1 MRLKQFVQ
9 SILHS
14 VEQALKRKWN
24 TAINRLFALWMWSV
38 VEKLQYFLSRV
49 RIVQDLDWIL
59 FSHRRCYFFFSP
71 YSLVQSFIFNINF
84 IVLLLLLLFWWCL
97 SCSSSHFY
105 DYSLFL
111 FFSSSFF
118 FFSLVRPIATII
130 PVFLVLWARKRRMHA
145 CIFDIYC
152 RYGHPY
158 HAIAS
163 PHTTSPI
170 RFFLFKSLFLLSIRF
185 LVLLLECFFY
195 FCRNFLACPFS
206 AYAKTFVNF
215 LPVIQVE
222 IVEQHHFEASDF
234 VSNEWNFIPNFLW
247 LNVILL
253 MYIEVR
259 SECVSK

>member
-59 FSHRRCYFFFSP
+59 LSHRRCYFFFSP

-84 IVLLLLLLFWWCL
+84 IVLLLLLLLFWWCL

-118 FFSLVRPIATII
+118 FFFRWCVQLPPLFLSFLYCELGSDECMH
-130 PVFLVLWARKRRMHA
+130 VFL
-145 CIFDIYC
+145 IYTV
-152 RYGHPY
+152 GTATHTMP
-158 HAIAS
+158 S
-163 PHTTSPI
+163 PHHT
-170 RFFLFKSLFLLSIRF
+170 
-185 LVLLLECFFY
+185 
-195 FCRNFLACPFS
+195 
-206 AYAKTFVNF
+206 
-215 LPVIQVE
+215 
-222 IVEQHHFEASDF
+222 QHHLF
-234 VSNEWNFIPNFLW
+234 VSFS
-247 LNVILL
+247 LNHCF
-253 MYIEVR
+253 YYR
-259 SECVSK
+259 